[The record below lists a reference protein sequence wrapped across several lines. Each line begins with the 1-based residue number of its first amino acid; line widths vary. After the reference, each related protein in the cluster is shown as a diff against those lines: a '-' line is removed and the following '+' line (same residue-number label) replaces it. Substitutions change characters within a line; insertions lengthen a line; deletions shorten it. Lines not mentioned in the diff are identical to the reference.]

1 MHVKKVKIWK
11 GGRRKVTEAKDFG
24 TPEQQYRR
32 IVLAGGKP
40 VPAEFDGKGSAMRVT
55 RWKDADEETQK
66 FALERTS
73 CPVDVLLLRG
83 WLTQDEHTAC
93 VLFAGVRKLLFGKP
107 TPPAID
113 LTRASGASTP
123 DEISIPKAERAYR
136 YACAK
141 LMAAGGEVFKLVE
154 ELVVHEE
161 WPENWRHWI
170 GMPRKQTRHWEALA
184 MMRGME
190 ALADWAATRK

>member
-1 MHVKKVKIWK
+1 MHVKKIKIWK
-11 GGRRKVTEAKDFG
+11 GGRRKSVEAKDYG

-32 IVLAGGKP
+32 ILLAGGKP

-66 FALERTS
+66 LALERTS
-73 CPVDVLLLRG
+73 CPIDVLLLRG

-93 VLFAGVRKLLFGKP
+93 VLFAGVRKILFGKP

-113 LTRASGASTP
+113 LTRATGGGAP
-123 DEISIPKAERAYR
+123 EEISVPKAERAYR

-141 LMAAGGEVFKLVE
+141 LMSAGGEVFKLIENV
-154 ELVVHEE
+154 VVHEQM
-161 WPENWRHWI
+161 PSNWRHWI
-170 GMPRKQTRHWEALA
+170 RMPRKDTKDCQAIAMNKGMAALTA
-184 MMRGME
+184 
-190 ALADWAATRK
+190 WAASRK